1 MRRHERTDGEWRLDE
16 PLLPRQSRG
25 GRWNGHRTTLGGM
38 LWVLRTGAPWRDL
51 PERFGRWQSV
61 DDRFNRWR
69 RDGTFDRIAKALRI
83 RLDRQGKIDWDP
95 RCIDAVIPQRSNEA
109 TRWSATATSASTDA
123 PAGAGSPWSAASGG
137 SRSAVSSGPAST
149 SWRTASR
156 RWCGWRSSSG
166 TCSFSIRQIEPSHS
180 TRGCA
185 PSARRNTASLCS
197 STPRQP

>member
-61 DDRFNRWR
+61 YDRCNRWR

-83 RLDRQGKIDWDP
+83 RLDRQGKIDWDLW
-95 RCIDAVIPQRSNEA
+95 CIDGTSVRAARSA
-109 TRWSATATSASTDA
+109 
-123 PAGAGSPWSAASGG
+123 AGASKKSARTSRKITHWAARAADGDRSCTWSLTA
-137 SRSAVSSGPAST
+137 REFPLPPASPRGRRT
-149 SWRTASR
+149 SR
-156 RWCGWRSSSG
+156 RSSS
-166 TCSFSIRQIEPSHS
+166 
-180 TRGCA
+180 A
-185 PSARRNTASLCS
+185 
-197 STPRQP
+197 